1 MVPSGRHVFVNSN
14 LPDLFVG
21 IILLV
26 ASLLVLCG
34 CLVMIVKLLG
44 SVLKGQVAVIIKKTI
59 NTGRYT
65 ASHVGLSRGWHH
77 CCYLGSRVGGLLLIL
92 I

>member
-44 SVLKGQVAVIIKKTI
+44 SVLEGQVAVIIKKTI